1 VPAGL
6 GFAALL
12 TGLYFFLIDRTAG
25 DPFGNNGGRDLLL
38 AGFLALLTVLIMT
51 FLVSRTNEETDRVA
65 GLNPR
70 GDAWVPLAPVA
81 TVTGIMEATGAGKR
95 LEPAA
100 AGVAAG
106 DAPLGTTYVEPSTAA
121 GTAGEEK

>member
-1 VPAGL
+1 MSSLAERTELAELALAIAREAG
-6 GFAALL
+6 
-12 TGLYFFLIDRTAG
+12 
-25 DPFGNNGGRDLLL
+25 DLLL

-65 GLNPR
+65 GLNPG

-100 AGVAAG
+100 EGIAAG
-106 DAPLGTTYVEPSTAA
+106 DAPLGTTYVDASTAA